1 MAAWVDEAG
10 RNWRFSRLT
19 GNWEV
24 EASLGNWVVTTLPDN
39 GLRRTPTAP
48 VPGITIVETMG
59 PTGPPGADGAPG
71 ETGPRGPSGGPQGP
85 QGVDGPAGPTGPSG
99 PTGPTGAT
107 GATGPAGTA
116 GAKGDMGVPG
126 TTGPAGPTGS
136 TGPQG
141 ATGPKGDTGNTGA
154 QGPKGDTGVA
164 GPTGADGDDGAPG
177 ATGAAGATGPKGD
190 KGDIGNTGPAG
201 PTGSVGATGATG
213 GTGPK
218 GDTGD
223 TGPAGPTG
231 PQGNPG
237 ATGATGATGP
247 TGDTGPTGPPGGS
260 TIGDI
265 SGLQSALDTKAPLAS
280 PAFTGTPTGITAAHV
295 GLGNV
300 TNTADTAKPVS
311 TAQQTALN
319 LKANLASPA
328 FTGTP
333 TGITAAHVG
342 LGNVTN
348 TSDSAKPVS
357 TAQQAALDLKAPLAS
372 PAFTGTPTGITA
384 AHVGLGNVENTA
396 AATAATA
403 STIAKRDASGNL
415 TSDSFISGITF
426 VTTAAGITTL
436 TVDSPQLQ
444 VFTGTSTQTVIL
456 PTTGVVAGQSFTI
469 LNQST
474 GLVAVQSS
482 NTNVVFSLTNSSYAV
497 TVIALQAAPTTAAHW
512 YVLAQTNIRT
522 VFTSTPWTVPQRDG
536 NANLL
541 ADAFVPGLTSITSAT
556 GTTTLTVDSTE
567 VQVVTGSAIQTIVL
581 PTTSVVAGQRF
592 EIINQSTGTLT
603 IQTSNLTSIATIQVG
618 QSIRVTA
625 LMATPTTSANW
636 ALAAGPPN
644 VFRTTASGNAVAVR
658 DSRGNLSAVGFIPNA
673 TSTPTAAGTTALL
686 VTSSQIQIFTGAT
699 TQIVTL
705 PTTSI
710 VAGQG
715 FAIINTSTGTVTV
728 NSSAGN
734 LVANLL
740 TGQVIFFTAL
750 LDTPTTA
757 AHWTTDAVTKT
768 HLGLGSVDN
777 TADTAK
783 PVSIAQQTALDA
795 KAPLDATINAQTGT
809 TYTLVAGDDAK
820 VVTLNNAAAIT
831 VTVPQN
837 SAAAIPIGSYIEFV
851 QLGAGQV
858 TFAAGTGATLN
869 SRGGALKISA
879 QYGVAGLRKVATNT
893 FVLVGDVA

>member
-372 PAFTGTPTGITA
+372 PAFTGTPTGLLK
-384 AHVGLGNVENTA
+384 AHVGLDQVDNTSDATKNAAAAVLTNKVIPAPLTSTPTA
-396 AATAATA
+396 AGTTTMTSASTEIQIFTGTTTQTVVLPTTGILAGQRFTIINGSTGVVTVQSSSLGAISVLQQPSPIMFVTALQATPTLPAHWAYALLGTA
-403 STIAKRDASGNL
+403 IPSSGTGGSTIAVRNGNGL
-415 TSDSFISGITF
+415 LN
-426 VTTAAGITTL
+426 AAGFSPLLASTPTAGGTTTL
-436 TVDSPQLQ
+436 TAASFEVQ
-444 VFTGTSTQTVIL
+444 VFTGT
-456 PTTGVVAGQSFTI
+456 
-469 LNQST
+469 
-474 GLVAVQSS
+474 
-482 NTNVVFSLTNSSYAV
+482 
-497 TVIALQAAPTTAAHW
+497 
-512 YVLAQTNIRT
+512 LAQT
-522 VFTSTPWTVPQRDG
+522 VVLPS
-536 NANLL
+536 A
-541 ADAFVPGLTSITSAT
+541 SIT
-556 GTTTLTVDSTE
+556 
-567 VQVVTGSAIQTIVL
+567 
-581 PTTSVVAGQRF
+581 AGMRYD
-592 EIINQSTGTLT
+592 IINQSTGTLT
-603 IQTSNLTSIATIQVG
+603 VQTSNLTSIATLQVG
-618 QSIRVTA
+618 QSIKVTA
-625 LMATPTTSANW
+625 LVATPTTSANW
-636 ALAAGPPN
+636 ALAVGPPN

-734 LVANLL
+734 LVATLL